1 MIATDE
7 TNITE
12 IELLPDGRICV
23 FGTSLEVLDL
33 LDELQ
38 GGQDSNIRRRL
49 EASRGPSNAPQIRE
63 DNTEGSLNARAAHE
77 EP

>member
-1 MIATDE
+1 MDATDE

-23 FGTSLEVLDL
+23 FGTSLEVLEL

-38 GGQDSNIRRRL
+38 GGCDELVRRRMI
-49 EASRGPSNAPQIRE
+49 ASSGAAPAEYQQIMNEGDSE
-63 DNTEGSLNARAAHE
+63 DG
-77 EP
+77 

>member
-23 FGTSLEVLDL
+23 FGTSLEVLEL

-38 GGQDSNIRRRL
+38 AGNDASIRQRIQATDGAAQL
-49 EASRGPSNAPQIRE
+49 
-63 DNTEGSLNARAAHE
+63 LNKD
-77 EP
+77 

>member
-1 MIATDE
+1 MLAADE
-7 TNITE
+7 TNITD

-38 GGQDSNIRRRL
+38 GGLDESIRRRV
-49 EASRGPSNAPQIRE
+49 EASRCQSSQTQLR
-63 DNTEGSLNARAAHE
+63 
-77 EP
+77 